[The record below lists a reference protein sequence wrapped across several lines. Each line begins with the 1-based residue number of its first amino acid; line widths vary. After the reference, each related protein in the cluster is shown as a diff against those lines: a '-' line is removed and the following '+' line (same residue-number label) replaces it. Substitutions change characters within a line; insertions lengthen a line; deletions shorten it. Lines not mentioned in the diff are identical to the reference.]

1 MLHRPEQMPAE
12 ALESIWMAGVVEPLI
27 NSLDESAPHLV
38 ECKSVLSRHEVF
50 IVPLVEWPI
59 EQMEILSDQSGWPI
73 TVATIIMDW
82 ITESSSAYLS
92 ENMSI
97 LSCPELLSAIDE

>member
-1 MLHRPEQMPAE
+1 MSPKATYMSRRLV
-12 ALESIWMAGVVEPLI
+12 ILI
-27 NSLDESAPHLV
+27 FHKNYNLKFSK

-97 LSCPELLSAIDE
+97 LSCPELLSTIDE